1 MTLPRGRGPTDA
13 RIMFIGEAYGKN
25 EEIQGKPFVGAAGNT
40 LNELCLQSGIDPAR
54 AYFTNLV
61 NQRPPDNDLSNWVT
75 KGIPND
81 LMLEG
86 MESLQAEI
94 REVNPNVIVPL
105 GNWALWAL
113 YPTKWNH
120 KENRPMRI
128 LDYRGYLM
136 ESKKLVPG
144 MKMIPTVHPSFILQG
159 GYKYR
164 GLCQID
170 LQRARA
176 ESGHPRINRS
186 LRNIQVDP
194 RGYERE
200 LCFQRLMTEGQFI
213 SVDIEYLGSKLL
225 CIGFSTNSH
234 WACTIVIRDPSDVA
248 WCRSVIESGRPLL
261 AQNAMFDFGI
271 LDWHY
276 GINGFQYLVYDTMV
290 AAYNINIEF
299 PKDLGFL
306 GGLYTDLHPWWD
318 VVDWDTIKKGR
329 QSVETV
335 WEYNGYDACSTV
347 EIAEKQQVELA
358 TDPKMVEAFQFDMRK
373 IKPLWDMAK
382 RGVLIDVDQVKTVSQ
397 EAKDDIMLTQA
408 ALNQLA
414 DLVGFKR
421 GNMDFNTKSTPQKAD
436 LVYKLLG
443 APIIKY
449 TESGKTPAGDVV
461 TLMELRRRNL
471 SPAINTGTELIIKNV
486 KARGLEEKFV
496 DIEWD
501 DDGRA
506 RCIYDGTKTV
516 TRRLSSKTF
525 FPTGKGSNLQNIP
538 APGSSIYGEIVRKCF
553 IPDPGMEFGYSD
565 LKGAEFLVVA
575 ELTMDPLMLK
585 YAKMTIEGTGDVHRE
600 TAAFVF
606 GRIEGR
612 KIDPSEIGKE
622 DPRRYL
628 GKKTRHSGNYMVG
641 WKELMG
647 KINASAIETGVY
659 VTAAEMKQI
668 LEGYHALHPGLRSW
682 YRDVELELREGGG
695 VLRNL
700 FGYPRRFTDRW
711 SANLPEAVAF
721 IPQSTVGDALNY
733 GLLACDSDICLRD
746 CGFQLLLNVHDA
758 IGFQYPPSQRDVV
771 IPRVRE
777 LMSIPLTIPKTKRT
791 LNIPVEIAVGRSW
804 GETEVVK

>member
-1 MTLPRGRGPTDA
+1 MTLPRGRGPADA

-25 EEIQGKPFVGAAGNT
+25 EEQQGKPFVGAAGNT
-40 LNELCLQSGIDPAR
+40 LNELCLQSGIDPSR
-54 AYFTNLV
+54 CYYTNVV
-61 NQRPPDNDLSNWVT
+61 NQRPPDNDLSQWVT
-75 KGIPND
+75 KGMPND
-81 LMLEG
+81 LMFEG

-94 REVNPNVIVPL
+94 NDVNPNVIVPL

-113 YPTKWNH
+113 YPTKWNS

-136 ESKKLVPG
+136 EAKKLVPG
-144 MKMIPTVHPSFILQG
+144 KKIIPTVHPSFIMQG

-164 GLCQID
+164 GLCKLD
-170 LQRARA
+170 LMRARA
-176 ESGHPRINRS
+176 ESSHPRIERT
-186 LRNIQVDP
+186 LRNVQVDP
-194 RGYERE
+194 RGFDRE
-200 LCFQRLMTEGQFI
+200 LVFQRLMTEGRWI

-225 CIGFSTNSH
+225 CVGFSTNAN
-234 WACTIVIRDPSDVA
+234 WACTIVIRSPSDVEF
-248 WCRSVIESGRPLL
+248 CKRVIESGRPLL

-276 GINGFQYLVYDTMV
+276 GIDGFKYLVYDTMV
-290 AAYNINIEF
+290 AAYNLNIEF

-306 GGLYTDLHPWWD
+306 GALYTDLPPWWD
-318 VVDWDTIKKGR
+318 AIDWDAIKKGK
-329 QSVETV
+329 QSIETV
-335 WEYNGYDACSTV
+335 WEYNCIDACSTY
-347 EIAEKQQVELA
+347 EIAEKQLVELQ
-358 TDPKMVEAFQFDMRK
+358 TDPKMVEAFEFDMRK
-373 IKPLWDMAK
+373 ILPLWNMAK
-382 RGVLIDVDQVKTVSQ
+382 RGVKIDTAQVKRVSQ
-397 EAKDDIMLTQA
+397 EAKDDMMLTQA

-414 DLVGFKR
+414 ELMGYNLK
-421 GNMDFNTKSTPQKAD
+421 GMDFNTKSTPQKAD
-436 LVYKLLG
+436 LLYKLLG
-443 APIIKY
+443 APVIAY
-449 TESGKTPAGDVV
+449 TESGKSPASDVI

-471 SPAINTGTELIIKNV
+471 SPAINTATELIVKNV

-496 DIEWD
+496 DIDWD

-525 FPTGKGSNLQNIP
+525 FPTGRGSNLQNIP
-538 APGSSIYGEIVRKCF
+538 APGSSPYGEIVRECF
-553 IPDPGMEFGYSD
+553 VADPGMEFGYSD

-585 YAKMTIEGTGDVHRE
+585 YAQMSIDGTGDVHRE

-622 DPRRYL
+622 DPRRFL

-647 KINASAIETGVY
+647 RINAQAMDTGVY
-659 VTAAEMKQI
+659 VTAAQMKLI

-721 IPQSTVGDALNY
+721 VPQSTVGDALNY
-733 GLLACDSDICLRD
+733 GLLACDGDRCLRES
-746 CGFQLLLNVHDA
+746 GFKLLLNVHDA

-777 LMSIPLTIPKTKRT
+777 LMSVPLTFPKTKRT
-791 LNIPVEIAVGRSW
+791 LRIPVEIAVGKSW
-804 GETEVVK
+804 GKTEVIK